1 MEEIAK
7 THKFG
12 AFLLYALSIT
22 GAIVGFLLIQ
32 SWGRNLSAP
41 APTGAIGGAA
51 QSAAH
56 AHAGELLHVLLA
68 LVAVVAMARILG
80 TVFRLFR
87 QPPVIGEIIAGIML
101 GPSLLGRV
109 APEAYAYL
117 FPSSVTPPL
126 SIIAQVGVI
135 LFMFLI
141 GVELNLGALR
151 ERGHATI
158 AISHASIIA
167 PFFLGALL
175 SLFLYPR
182 LSSSAVPFTNFA
194 LFIGVALS
202 ITAFPVL
209 ARILTDRRISKSR
222 MGAIALTCAA
232 VDDLTAWCLL
242 AFVVGVAR
250 AERTGVVKTVALA
263 LAYIAIMGFVIRPL
277 MRRLAV
283 HYGNRGRLT
292 QGLMAIVVVLLL
304 LSASATELIGI
315 HAIFGAF
322 ALGALIPHDS
332 GLAREL
338 VDRLE
343 DFVVVLLLP
352 AFFAFTGL
360 HTQIGLL
367 NTPAQWMLCALIIVT
382 ASIGKFG
389 GTLVA
394 ARLTGLGW
402 RDGTALGV
410 LMNTRGLMQFI
421 VLDIGFELHI
431 ISPVLFAMMVLMA
444 LVTTFATTPI
454 LHLIMRDEGQDA
466 EPIRRTAVAHDVR
479 RSAIL
484 VPVANPNG
492 VERLINLALAAT
504 PANTPPPR
512 VLAMVRRPAGGVRAS
527 LGDDEAH
534 IIPRSAALSAALELA
549 WRRGTVIT
557 PQAMWSDDP
566 AADLIKLATDAGIE
580 WILLGPHRSVFGADY
595 RGGVVRTILERARAL
610 PLSVA
615 VAIEG
620 ADASFDRLFAVADS
634 SPDGRAVLELAARL
648 IQGTDATLQVIRV
661 ADADEARIAHPVTDL
676 LAEIAQLA
684 GRRLHTETIADPTLA
699 MIAER
704 TQPGLVIMGASI
716 ADRLGL
722 ARRGFPDRRAMI
734 LVQGSHLLSVAGAG
748 EAALPDSAA
757 G

>member
-1 MEEIAK
+1 MGDAGK
-7 THKFG
+7 TLKLG
-12 AFLLYALSIT
+12 AVLLYALSIA
-22 GAIVGFLLIQ
+22 GAVVGFLVIQ
-32 SWGRNLSAP
+32 SWGLGLSAP
-41 APTGAIGGAA
+41 APPEGALNESAQTAA
-51 QSAAH
+51 LH
-56 AHAGELLHVLLA
+56 AHAGDLLHVLLA
-68 LVAVVAMARILG
+68 LVAVVALARILG
-80 TVFRLFR
+80 TVFRLFH

-109 APEAYAYL
+109 APATYGHL
-117 FPSSVTPPL
+117 FPSTVASPL

-158 AISHASIIA
+158 AISHASIIV
-167 PFFLGALL
+167 PFSLGALL
-175 SLFLYPR
+175 SLLLYPR
-182 LSSSAVPFTNFA
+182 LSSSDVPFTNFA

-250 AERTGVVKTVALA
+250 AERAGVVKTVALA
-263 LAYIAIMGFVIRPL
+263 LAYIVIMGVVIRPV

-292 QGLMAIVVVLLL
+292 QGLMAIIVVLLL

-389 GTLVA
+389 GTLAA
-394 ARLTGLGW
+394 ARLTGLSW

-454 LHLIMRDEGQDA
+454 LHLIMRDEERDA
-466 EPIRRTAVAHDVR
+466 EPTPRAAEVR
-479 RSAIL
+479 DARHSAIL

-504 PANTPPPR
+504 PLDTPPPR
-512 VLAMVRRPAGGVRAS
+512 VLAMVRRPAGGVRAG
-527 LGDDEAH
+527 LGDEETH

-549 WRRGTVIT
+549 WGRGTVIT

-566 AADLIKLATDAGIE
+566 AADLIKLATEAGIR
-580 WILLGPHRSVFGADY
+580 WVLLGPHRSVFGADY
-595 RGGVVRTILERARAL
+595 RGGVVRTILERAQAL

-620 ADASFDRLFAVADS
+620 ANASFDRLFAVIDS
-634 SPDGRAVLELAARL
+634 SPDGRGTLELAARL
-648 IQGTDATLQVIRV
+648 MQGSDAVLHVIRV
-661 ADADEARIAHPVTDL
+661 ADADEGGSSPPATDL
-676 LAEIAQLA
+676 LAEIARFA

-699 MIAER
+699 LIAER
-704 TQPGLVIMGASI
+704 TQPGLVLVGASI
-716 ADRLGL
+716 ADQLGL

-734 LVQGSHLLSVAGAG
+734 LVQGSRLSAAAGA
-748 EAALPDSAA
+748 AALPDTAA